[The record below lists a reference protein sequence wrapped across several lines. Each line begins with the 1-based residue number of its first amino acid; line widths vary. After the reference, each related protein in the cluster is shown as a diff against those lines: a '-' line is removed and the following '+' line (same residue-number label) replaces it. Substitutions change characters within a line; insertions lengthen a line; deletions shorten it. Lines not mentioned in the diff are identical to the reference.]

1 MLYGK
6 GKAGNLG
13 QYFFLLPGNWRNT
26 WIIEYMEYSYVEV
39 QSVIHLTTD
48 PGIQI
53 LHPNLLL
60 QLTKNEI
67 NEHFVK
73 RSVVY
78 MFLIK

>member
-1 MLYGK
+1 
-6 GKAGNLG
+6 
-13 QYFFLLPGNWRNT
+13 
-26 WIIEYMEYSYVEV
+26 MEYSYVEV

-67 NEHFVK
+67 DEHFVK

-78 MFLIK
+78 MLLIK

>member
-1 MLYGK
+1 
-6 GKAGNLG
+6 
-13 QYFFLLPGNWRNT
+13 
-26 WIIEYMEYSYVEV
+26 MEYSYVEV

-67 NEHFVK
+67 DEHFVK

-78 MFLIK
+78 MFLINGQRMDTWTNQKL

>member
-1 MLYGK
+1 
-6 GKAGNLG
+6 
-13 QYFFLLPGNWRNT
+13 
-26 WIIEYMEYSYVEV
+26 MEYSYVEV

-67 NEHFVK
+67 DEHFVK

-78 MFLIK
+78 MFLIE